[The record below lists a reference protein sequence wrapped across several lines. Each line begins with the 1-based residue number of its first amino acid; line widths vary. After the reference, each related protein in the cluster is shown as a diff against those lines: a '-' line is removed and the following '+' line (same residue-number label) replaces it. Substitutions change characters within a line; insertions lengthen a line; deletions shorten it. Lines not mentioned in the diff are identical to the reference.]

1 MKLQALLVSAALAVQ
16 PFVFVASVH
25 AETAMPDPTQ
35 SAPASAPVEDVPAW
49 VNESGPSIMATGS
62 YFGHSGVNP
71 YQAYSNLPDDEIFV
85 ADSGGTL
92 DQYLCRS
99 QGPITFDLP
108 IDRVYGAIATLSG
121 NETYNNLQ
129 NPFTMIANGLIEKDA
144 TLYLR
149 VYDVDHDYQGGDY
162 APEVDQVSVNGHR
175 LTRTLTSG
183 NNRWDTVSFQVP
195 IDYFFYPQFPGKGN
209 EPAKAPNEIK
219 IDIDVANSEEVWCVE
234 VDWAVLHLKAAHPAV
249 MVNGI
254 LSNNHAWDTFG
265 PLLWQRGLPNYAQEL
280 DATRGVF
287 HNASDLA
294 AEMPAIKKA
303 FGVDKMNIIAH
314 SKGGLDSRAYLR
326 THDDVDMLVQL
337 ATPNRGSDCAQSPL
351 ANLLGSTY
359 DLDPDW
365 IFKNF
370 NYRDTRNHWWEPH
383 NYVPN
388 WTELGRAPI
397 YIYAATKFNTNK
409 CPLHVGDDMDPP
421 HDSVVSHDRATL
433 PWNWSGVDG
442 DGIDQGVTDA
452 VGPYDHSSIHDSPAV
467 ADQVVQWIAGGAG
480 ISSTFGAES
489 APVMEAAA
497 TMATAEPLVEEV
509 GARLSA
515 GATATHQVSVGTT
528 TMARFAV
535 VHGRTDTQVELVA
548 PNGSLVPATLTNQPA
563 GMNVAHLFE
572 LTNPAAG
579 TYTVRVK
586 TATADFYGLQAWT
599 TGGSTLSA
607 SLANDTIEVGGTGD
621 LTASLVD
628 ASGNPVSGAQVTAQL
643 YQPSGASSTVTLTEG
658 APGSYTGSVTSSE
671 SGLHVL
677 VVRSLK
683 DGEQRAST
691 TELTVVP
698 AGLSLTVAGESTVD
712 SNGDAL
718 ANSLVINLAS
728 TVPASGLYILSGDLY
743 DGQGQLIERQSV
755 SQSATAG
762 QATFALSFDGQAI
775 YDHGA
780 DGPYTLTDVVLVAV
794 DQGGIPV
801 ATLGAPYTT
810 GNYRAAQFQHQR
822 VRLLGGTDLGLDT
835 DGDGL
840 YNWLQ
845 LSLQLGAETAG
856 YYQTSGRLVTSDG
869 EELGW
874 ASAWAYVSGTGTA
887 ILYFDGRQIRAG
899 GADGPYRLVDLMI
912 TGPQATVV
920 PEAYQTNAYG
930 FRNFQAI
937 GPDLVVQ
944 PERITTDPAS
954 PAAGSTVQ
962 LSAVVEN
969 RGGAL
974 GGTFPIDFYL
984 GNPAQGGALI
994 GRTSISGMAAESEQ
1008 IVTIPWATPS
1018 TAGSYEVY
1026 VVLNAGRVVG
1036 EYDYSNDTSFQV
1048 ITLGEPSSSTPAAL
1062 RAMVAQLATEVQAKY
1077 PSTNKNGLLAKLQA
1091 ASAKLVMAED
1101 ALANQSPSARGQ
1113 LTAASNELGA
1123 FINQLAAVEMDAA
1136 QRDAWASRA
1145 QSIQEGIADL
1155 IAKL

>member
-16 PFVFVASVH
+16 PFVFAASVH
-25 AETAMPDPTQ
+25 AETAAPDPTQ

-49 VNESGPSIMATGS
+49 VTESGPSIMATGS
-62 YFGHSGVNP
+62 YYGHSGVDP
-71 YQAYSNLPDDEIFV
+71 YQAYSSLPEDEIFV
-85 ADSGGTL
+85 SDSGGTL

-99 QGPITFDLP
+99 QGPITFNLP

-129 NPFTMIANGLIEKDA
+129 NPYTMVANGLIEKEA

-162 APEVDQVSVNGHR
+162 APEVDQVSVNGRR

-195 IDYFFYPQFPGKGN
+195 IDYFLYPQFPGVGG
-209 EPAKAPNEIK
+209 EPAQAPNEIR
-219 IDIDVANSEEVWCVE
+219 IDIDTANSEEVWCVE

-294 AEMPAIKKA
+294 AAMPEIKKA
-303 FGVDKMNIIAH
+303 FGVEKMNIIAH

-337 ATPNRGSDCAQSPL
+337 ATPNRGSDCATSPL
-351 ANLLGSTY
+351 ANLLGSTW
-359 DLDPDW
+359 DLDPGW

-409 CPLHVGDDMDPP
+409 CPAHVGDDMDPP

-452 VGPYDHSSIHDSPAV
+452 VGPYDHSSIHDSAAV

-480 ISSTFGAES
+480 ISSTFQAEG
-489 APVMEAAA
+489 APVMEATATLAA
-497 TMATAEPLVEEV
+497 AEPLVEEV

-515 GATATHQVSVGTT
+515 GATAIHEVPVGTT
-528 TMARFAV
+528 TMVSFAV
-535 VHGRTDTQVELVA
+535 VHGRTDTQIELVA
-548 PNGSLVPATLTNQPA
+548 PNGSLVPATQTNQPA
-563 GMNVAHLFE
+563 GMSVADLFE
-572 LTNPAAG
+572 LANPAAG

-586 TATADFYGLQAWT
+586 TAAADFYSLQAWT
-599 TGGSTLSA
+599 AGGS
-607 SLANDTIEVGGTGD
+607 SLAAELATDTIEVGGMGD
-621 LTASLVD
+621 LTATLVD
-628 ASGNPVSGAQVTAQL
+628 ANGNPVSGAQVTAEL
-643 YQPSGASSTVTLTEG
+643 YQPSGASSTATLTEG
-658 APGSYTGSVTSSE
+658 APGSYTGSVTSNE

-683 DGEQRAST
+683 DGEQRAAT
-691 TELTVVP
+691 TALTVVP
-698 AGLSLTVAGESTVD
+698 AGVSLTVAGESTLD
-712 SNGDAL
+712 TNGDSL
-718 ANSLVINLAS
+718 ANSLVINLA
-728 TVPASGLYILSGDLY
+728 TTLPADGLYVLSGDLY

-755 SQSATAG
+755 SQTASAG
-762 QATFALSFDGQAI
+762 QASFALSFDGRAI
-775 YDHGA
+775 YDHGS
-780 DGPYTLTDVVLVAV
+780 DGPYTLKDVVLVAA

-822 VRLLGGTDLGLDT
+822 VNLLGGTDLGLDT

-845 LSLQLGAETAG
+845 VSLDLGAETAG
-856 YYQTSGRLVTSDG
+856 YYQTSGRLITDAG

-874 ASAWAYVSGTGTA
+874 ASGSAYVSGIGTA

-899 GADGPYRLVDLMI
+899 GADGPYHLVDLMI

-920 PEAYQTNAYG
+920 PEAYQTNAYAV
-930 FRNFQAI
+930 RAFQAI

-974 GGTFPIDFYL
+974 SGTFPIDFYL

-994 GRTSISGMAAESEQ
+994 GRTSLTGMAAESEQ
-1008 IVTIPWATPS
+1008 VVTISWTTPAR
-1018 TAGSYEVY
+1018 AGSYEVY
-1026 VVLNAGRVVG
+1026 VVLNAGRIVG

-1048 ITLGEPSSSTPAAL
+1048 ITLGEPSVSTPTAL
-1062 RAMVAQLATEVQAKY
+1062 RAMVTQLAAEVQAQY
-1077 PSTNKNGLLAKLQA
+1077 PSTNQNGLLAKLQA
-1091 ASAKLVMAED
+1091 ANAKLVMAED
-1101 ALANQSPSARGQ
+1101 AIAAQKGSARGN
-1113 LTAASNELGA
+1113 LTAGSNDLNA
-1123 FINQLAAVEMDAA
+1123 FINQLAAVNMPAS
-1136 QRDAWASRA
+1136 QRDAWTARA
-1145 QSIQEGIADL
+1145 RTIQEGIAEL

>member
-1 MKLQALLVSAALAVQ
+1 MRLQALLVSVALAVQ
-16 PFVFVASVH
+16 PFVFVASAS
-25 AETAMPDPTQ
+25 AETASSDPTQ
-35 SAPASAPVEDVPAW
+35 YAPASAAVEDVPEW

-62 YFGHSGVNP
+62 YYGHSGVNP

-99 QGPITFDLP
+99 QGPITFNLP
-108 IDRVYGAIATLSG
+108 IDRVFGAIATLSG

-129 NPFTMIANGLIEKDA
+129 NPYTMINNGLIEKDA

-162 APEVDQVSVNGHR
+162 APEVDQVSVNGRR

-195 IDYFFYPQFPGKGN
+195 IDYFLYPQFPGVGG
-209 EPAKAPNEIK
+209 EPAQAPNEIRV
-219 IDIDVANSEEVWCVE
+219 DIDTANSEEVWCVE

-280 DATRGVF
+280 DATRGIF

-294 AEMPAIKKA
+294 AAMPDIKKA
-303 FGVDKMNIIAH
+303 FGVEKMNIIAH

-337 ATPNRGSDCAQSPL
+337 ATPNRGSDCAQALL
-351 ANLLGSTY
+351 ANLLGSTW

-383 NYVPN
+383 KYVPN

-409 CPLHVGDDMDPP
+409 CPVHVGDDMDPP

-452 VGPYDHSSIHDSPAV
+452 VGPYDHSSIHDSASV

-480 ISSTFGAES
+480 INSTFQAEG
-489 APVMEAAA
+489 AA
-497 TMATAEPLVEEV
+497 TMETTAALATGESMVEEI
-509 GARLSA
+509 GARLTA
-515 GATATHQVSVGTT
+515 GTTATHQVPVGAT

-535 VHGRTDTQVELVA
+535 LHGRSDTQVELLA
-548 PNGSLVPATLTNQPA
+548 PNGSLVAATLTNQPA
-563 GMNVAHLFE
+563 GMNVADLFE
-572 LTNPAAG
+572 LANPAAG

-586 TATADFYGLQAWT
+586 ATAADFYSLQAWT
-599 TGGSTLSA
+599 AGGS
-607 SLANDTIEVGGTGD
+607 SLIAELATDTIEVGGTGD
-621 LTASLVD
+621 LTATLVD
-628 ASGNPVSGAQVTAQL
+628 ANGVPVSGAQVTAQL
-643 YQPSGASSTVTLTEG
+643 FQPSGASTTVDLTEG
-658 APGSYTGSVTSSE
+658 APGSYSGAVTSTE

-683 DGEQRAST
+683 DGEQRATS

-698 AGLSLTVAGESTVD
+698 AGIALAVSGESTVD

-718 ANSLVINLAS
+718 ANSLVINLA
-728 TVPASGLYILSGDLY
+728 TTLPAGGLYVLSGDLY
-743 DGQGQLIERQSV
+743 DSQGQLIQRQAV
-755 SQSATAG
+755 SQTASAG
-762 QATFALSFDGQAI
+762 QASFALSFDGRTI

-780 DGPYTLTDVVLVAV
+780 DGPYTLQDVVLIAV

-801 ATLGAPYTT
+801 ATLEAPYTT
-810 GNYRAAQFQHQR
+810 GSYQAAQFQHQR
-822 VRLLGGTDLGLDT
+822 VRLMGGIDQGLDT

-845 LSLQLGAETAG
+845 VSLQLGAETAG
-856 YYQTSGRLVTSDG
+856 YYQTSGRLVTEAG

-874 ASAWAYVSGTGTA
+874 ASAWVYVSGSGTA
-887 ILYFDGRQIRAG
+887 NLYFDGRQIRAG
-899 GADGPYRLVDLMI
+899 GADGPYHLADLMI

-920 PEAYQTNAYG
+920 PEAYQTEAYS
-930 FRNFQAI
+930 FRAFQAI

-954 PAAGSTVQ
+954 PEAGSTVQ

-974 GGTFPIDFYL
+974 SGTFPIDFYL
-984 GNPAQGGALI
+984 GNPAQGGTLI
-994 GRTSISGMAAESEQ
+994 GSTSLSGMAAESEQ
-1008 IVTIPWATPS
+1008 LVTIPWATPS

-1036 EYDYSNDTSFQV
+1036 EYDYSNDISFQV
-1048 ITLGEPSSSTPAAL
+1048 ITLGEPSTSTPAAL
-1062 RAMVAQLATEVQAKY
+1062 RAMITQLATEVQAQY
-1077 PSTNKNGLLAKLQA
+1077 PSTNQNGLLAKLQA
-1091 ASAKLVMAED
+1091 ANAKLVMAED
-1101 ALANQSPSARGQ
+1101 AIAAQKGSARGN
-1113 LTAASNELGA
+1113 LTAASNDLTA
-1123 FINQLAAVEMDAA
+1123 FINQLAAVNMPAS
-1136 QRDAWASRA
+1136 QRDAWTARA
-1145 QSIQEGIADL
+1145 QTIQKGIADL